1 MRIVVKIGSQV
12 ISREDGSLDV
22 TRMSALVD
30 QVAELHHQ
38 GIEVLVVSSGAVAA
52 GRQEFKKPQQKLDA
66 VEQRQLFSAIGQ
78 AILINKYYALFRDH
92 SIGCGQV
99 LTTKENFSDRRHY
112 LNQKRCMQVML
123 ENGIIPIIN
132 ENDTTSVTELMFT
145 DNDELSGLIASMM
158 DADMLILLSNV
169 DGIYKGN
176 PKEGAEL
183 IPQIESSQ
191 DLSAYIS
198 TKKSAFG
205 RGGMLTK
212 YRIAAKVAEEGIA
225 VAIANGKRDHIIA
238 DILNEYSL
246 PTEQRRHPFS
256 LFVAEKRASA
266 VKKWIAHSEGFA
278 KGELHINERCHEAI
292 ASNQAC
298 SLLPVGVENIV
309 GEFEKGDLVRIMA
322 EGKQIGIGK
331 ISCDSA
337 TARRNI
343 GKKGQRSFIHY
354 DYLYLE

>member
-30 QVAELHHQ
+30 QVAELHRR
-38 GIEVLVVSSGAVAA
+38 GIEVLMVSSGAVAA
-52 GRQEFKKPQQKLDA
+52 GRQEFKPQQKLDA

-92 SIGCGQV
+92 NIGCGQV

-145 DNDELSGLIASMM
+145 DNDELSGLIATMM

-183 IPQIESSQ
+183 IPQISSSQ

-238 DILNEYSL
+238 DIIEEQGL
-246 PTEQRRHPFS
+246 PLEERQAPFS

-278 KGELHINERCHEAI
+278 KGELHINQACQEAI
-292 ASNQAC
+292 
-298 SLLPVGVENIV
+298 
-309 GEFEKGDLVRIMA
+309 
-322 EGKQIGIGK
+322 
-331 ISCDSA
+331 
-337 TARRNI
+337 
-343 GKKGQRSFIHY
+343 
-354 DYLYLE
+354 

>member
-38 GIEVLVVSSGAVAA
+38 GIEVLMVSSGAVAA
-52 GRQEFKKPQQKLDA
+52 GRQEFKPQQKLDS

-92 SIGCGQV
+92 NIGCGQV

-145 DNDELSGLIASMM
+145 DNDELSGLIATMM

-183 IPQIESSQ
+183 IPQIETSQ

-238 DILNEYSL
+238 DIIREKAL
-246 PTEQRRHPFS
+246 PVEERSCAFS

-278 KGELHINERCHEAI
+278 KGELHINARCQEAI
-292 ASNQAC
+292 TSNKAC
-298 SLLPVGVENIV
+298 SLLPVGVEKIV
-309 GEFEKGDLVRIMA
+309 GEFEKGDLVRIIA
-322 EGKQIGIGK
+322 EGQYIGIGK
-331 ISCDSA
+331 ISCDSKA
-337 TARRNI
+337 ALRNM
-343 GKKGQRSFIHY
+343 GKKGQRAFIHY